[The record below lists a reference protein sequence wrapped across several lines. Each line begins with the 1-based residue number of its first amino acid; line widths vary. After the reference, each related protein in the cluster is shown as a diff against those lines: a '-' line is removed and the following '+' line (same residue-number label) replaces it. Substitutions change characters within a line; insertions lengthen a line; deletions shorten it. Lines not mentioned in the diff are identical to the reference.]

1 MAKHNLIKNSLTD
14 KCNLSISEILALER
28 GFLKKI
34 ECHLISDRIIIC

>member
-28 GFLKKI
+28 NLLK
-34 ECHLISDRIIIC
+34 DRMSFDH